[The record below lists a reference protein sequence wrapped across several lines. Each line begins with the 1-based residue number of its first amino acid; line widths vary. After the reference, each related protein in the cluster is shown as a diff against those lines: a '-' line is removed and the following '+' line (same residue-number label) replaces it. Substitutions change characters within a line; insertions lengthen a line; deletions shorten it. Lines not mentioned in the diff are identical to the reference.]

1 MTTPDSRLV
10 ALLGNPNCGK
20 TTLFNALT
28 GAHQYV
34 GNWPGVTVER
44 KEGHVEAGDK
54 DFRLVDLPGIYSLT
68 PYTLEE
74 VIARDFLLE
83 RQPSLV
89 ITVVDASNL
98 ERGLNLILQVLE
110 LSLPVVLVL
119 NMIDLAEADGQE
131 INIAQLSSL
140 LGVPVIPAV
149 ASRDQGIEELK
160 AALLESLDNKVSLT
174 PFRPQY
180 SREIETELTA
190 LEALL
195 LQEKL
200 STNNMPSR
208 WVAIKLLEGD
218 PLVCDL
224 LLPQSGEIAVRVH
237 EGARRL
243 EELLGDSP
251 ETLLVDARYGLI
263 AGLGKEVIT
272 RVSKASKY
280 ELSDKLDSFVM
291 SRNLGFILF
300 ALVMWAV
307 FQLTF
312 KVSAPINDL
321 LEQLFVLIGQGVAG
335 LFPTE
340 GNLAWVGSLVS
351 DGLIA
356 GVGAVL
362 SFMPSLFV
370 LFLLM
375 SFLEDSGYLAR
386 VAFITDRLM
395 HRLGLH
401 GKSFIPLLLGFGCSV
416 PAIMAT
422 RTLENARDRLLT
434 ILIAP
439 LISCS
444 ARLPVYVLIAGAV
457 FTNHQGTAIFAI
469 YMLSIVFALGVGMLL
484 RKLLFRSE
492 SPAFIMELPPYMM
505 PTSRSLLTHTWE
517 RCKHFLIKAGTV
529 ILLASAIL
537 WLVASFPQGVEYAS
551 QDSYLGRLGTFVAPM
566 LAPCGFGEWQPS
578 VAVLS
583 GFAAKEIVV
592 SSFGTLYAPELA
604 GGNTLTAVVAN
615 HFTPASGFA
624 FMVFVLLYVPC
635 VATLA
640 AVKVETNSWKW
651 PAFVLCYT
659 VGLAWIMATITFQL
673 LRLLGMG

>member
-1 MTTPDSRLV
+1 MTAPDSRLV

-224 LLPQSGEIAVRVH
+224 LLPQSGEIAARVQ

-251 ETLLVDARYGLI
+251 ETLLVDRS
-263 AGLGKEVIT
+263 VWPD
-272 RVSKASKY
+272 R
-280 ELSDKLDSFVM
+280 
-291 SRNLGFILF
+291 
-300 ALVMWAV
+300 
-307 FQLTF
+307 
-312 KVSAPINDL
+312 
-321 LEQLFVLIGQGVAG
+321 
-335 LFPTE
+335 
-340 GNLAWVGSLVS
+340 
-351 DGLIA
+351 
-356 GVGAVL
+356 GA
-362 SFMPSLFV
+362 
-370 LFLLM
+370 
-375 SFLEDSGYLAR
+375 
-386 VAFITDRLM
+386 
-395 HRLGLH
+395 
-401 GKSFIPLLLGFGCSV
+401 
-416 PAIMAT
+416 
-422 RTLENARDRLLT
+422 
-434 ILIAP
+434 
-439 LISCS
+439 
-444 ARLPVYVLIAGAV
+444 
-457 FTNHQGTAIFAI
+457 
-469 YMLSIVFALGVGMLL
+469 
-484 RKLLFRSE
+484 
-492 SPAFIMELPPYMM
+492 
-505 PTSRSLLTHTWE
+505 WE
-517 RCKHFLIKAGTV
+517 RSHQ
-529 ILLASAIL
+529 ASL
-537 WLVASFPQGVEYAS
+537 QG
-551 QDSYLGRLGTFVAPM
+551 Q
-566 LAPCGFGEWQPS
+566 Q
-578 VAVLS
+578 
-583 GFAAKEIVV
+583 I
-592 SSFGTLYAPELA
+592 
-604 GGNTLTAVVAN
+604 
-615 HFTPASGFA
+615 
-624 FMVFVLLYVPC
+624 
-635 VATLA
+635 
-640 AVKVETNSWKW
+640 
-651 PAFVLCYT
+651 
-659 VGLAWIMATITFQL
+659 
-673 LRLLGMG
+673 